1 MYTVLL
7 AVKNGLIMQELKRLR
22 IWGDSTGF
30 QICEII
36 CDFEKLIQNLKE
48 KKYHLII
55 LEAAPDNHALTLLR
69 TIKKEK
75 LCKAVAI
82 VSQNADFKTVRKSFL
97 LGVDDYFVPPFEISQ
112 FIALFSKIE
121 NAEHG
126 KIEAEICRKEELLSY
141 FEHVDA
147 AIKDCLDKLL
157 YASLSEYMNLS
168 EAFAY
173 LKRIIDGV
181 LSELFERYEW
191 LGFYFL
197 REDYLPQEAG
207 FSDYEE
213 SIQKSIEDFYAFFL
227 EFSELYPAHG
237 EGLDDILL
245 YILNRP
251 EGDLK
256 QKTISEELY
265 INRSYLSTV
274 FAAQIRVNFV
284 DYVNTV
290 KMKRAAYL
298 LKHTKMK
305 VIDIAG
311 ALDYKDMGYF
321 LKRFKAKYGVTP
333 SQYRIPEAYE
343 FQI

>member
-7 AVKNGLIMQELKRLR
+7 AVKSRMILQEIKRLR

-30 QICEII
+30 QICGVTP
-36 CDFEKLIQNLKE
+36 DFENLITKLRE
-48 KKYHLII
+48 TKYHLVL
-55 LEAAPDNHALTLLR
+55 LEALPDNHVLTLVR

-75 LCKAVAI
+75 LCKSVAV
-82 VSQNADFKTVRKSFL
+82 VCQDADFRTVRKSFL
-97 LGVDDYFVPPFEISQ
+97 LGVDDYLVTPFEISQ

-126 KIEAEICRKEELLSY
+126 KIAAEICRKEELLSY
-141 FEHVDA
+141 FEQVDYS
-147 AIKDCLDKLL
+147 IKDYLDELL
-157 YASLSEYMNLS
+157 YASLSEYTDPP

-173 LKRIIDGV
+173 LRRIMDGV
-181 LSELFERYEW
+181 LTELYERYEW
-191 LGFYFL
+191 LGFYFMK
-197 REDYLPQEAG
+197 EDYLPQEG
-207 FSDYEE
+207 EFRDYEE
-213 SIQKSIEDFYAFFL
+213 GISGSIDEFYAFFL
-227 EFSELYPAHG
+227 EFSELYPVHG
-237 EGLDDILL
+237 EGLDNILL

-251 EGDLK
+251 EGDLR

-284 DYVNTV
+284 DYINTV
-290 KMKRAAYL
+290 KLKRAAYL

-311 ALDYKDMGYF
+311 TLDYKDMGYF

>member
-7 AVKNGLIMQELKRLR
+7 AVKSEIILQELKRLR

-30 QICEII
+30 QICEITSN
-36 CDFEKLIQNLKE
+36 FEKLIE
-48 KKYHLII
+48 KLQKTHYYLVL
-55 LEAAPDNHALTLLR
+55 LEATPDNHVTTLLG

-82 VSQNADFKTVRKSFL
+82 VSQNPDFKTVRKSFL
-97 LGVDDYFVPPFEISQ
+97 LGVDDYLATPFEISH
-112 FIALFSKIE
+112 FISLFSKIE

-126 KIEAEICRKEELLSY
+126 KIAAEICRKEELLNY
-141 FEHVDA
+141 FEHVDN
-147 AIKDCLDKLL
+147 AIKEYLDELL
-157 YASLSEYMNLS
+157 YTALSEYMDLS
-168 EAFAY
+168 EAFACV
-173 LKRIIDGV
+173 KRILDSVIK
-181 LSELFERYEW
+181 ELFERYEW
-191 LGFYFL
+191 LVFYFAP
-197 REDYLPQEAG
+197 EDYIPQGGA
-207 FSDYEE
+207 FPDYEE
-213 SIQKSIEDFYAFFL
+213 MIQKDIENFYTFFL

-237 EGLDDILL
+237 EGLEDILL

-256 QKTISEELY
+256 QKTISEEVN

-311 ALDYKDMGYF
+311 TLDYKDMGYF

-333 SQYRIPEAYE
+333 SQYRIPETYE

>member
-7 AVKNGLIMQELKRLR
+7 AVKSEIILQELKRLR

-30 QICEII
+30 QICEITSDI
-36 CDFEKLIQNLKE
+36 ENLFERLRE
-48 KKYHLII
+48 THYHLVLLEQTPDHHVPTI
-55 LEAAPDNHALTLLR
+55 LQ

-75 LCKAVAI
+75 LCEAVAV
-82 VSQNADFKTVRKSFL
+82 VSQNPDFKTVRKSFL
-97 LGVDDYFVPPFEISQ
+97 LGVDDYLVAPFEISH
-112 FIALFSKIE
+112 FISLFSKIE

-126 KIEAEICRKEELLSY
+126 KIAAEICRKEELLNY
-141 FEHVDA
+141 FEHVDN
-147 AIKDCLDKLL
+147 AIKEYLDELL
-157 YASLSEYMNLS
+157 YKALSEYLDPA

-173 LKRIIDGV
+173 VKRIIDSV
-181 LSELFERYEW
+181 MTELFERYEW
-191 LGFYFL
+191 LGFYFAP
-197 REDYLPQEAG
+197 EDHVLQG
-207 FSDYEE
+207 TSSDYEE
-213 SIQKSIEDFYAFFL
+213 MIQKSIEDFYLFFL

-237 EGLDDILL
+237 EGLDEILL

-284 DYVNTV
+284 DYVNMV

-311 ALDYKDMGYF
+311 TLDYKDMGYF
-321 LKRFKAKYGVTP
+321 LKRFKVKYGVTP
-333 SQYRIPEAYE
+333 SEYRIPEMYE